1 MCLSSLVS
9 YIGVTCD
16 PKLFIRL
23 KISDITFQTVFHK
36 FFLVYSWTQ
45 FLVQEIVPGTVFF
58 YFKSCYFKFYSSSNV
73 FIIEFENAFLWLAEF
88 SQNPSQQIFTGLKPT
103 IEVLEIGVQFFKV
116 SYKDTKTTSLARCLL
131 GWEGCFMH
139 QLLITV
145 PRSVSQKYK
154 KYYIRHLL
162 LCFFLKTSVR

>member
-9 YIGVTCD
+9 YIDVTCD

-58 YFKSCYFKFYSSSNV
+58 YFKSCYFKFYSSSV
-73 FIIEFENAFLWLAEF
+73 FITEFENAFLWLAEF

-103 IEVLEIGVQFFKV
+103 IEVLEKGVQFFKV
-116 SYKDTKTTSLARCLL
+116 SYKDIKTSLAR
-131 GWEGCFMH
+131 
-139 QLLITV
+139 
-145 PRSVSQKYK
+145 
-154 KYYIRHLL
+154 
-162 LCFFLKTSVR
+162 

>member
-9 YIGVTCD
+9 YIDVTRD

-23 KISDITFQTVFHK
+23 KISDITFQTIFHK

-58 YFKSCYFKFYSSSNV
+58 YFKSCYFKFYSSSV
-73 FIIEFENAFLWLAEF
+73 FITEFENAFLWLAEF

-103 IEVLEIGVQFFKV
+103 IEVLEKGVQFFKV
-116 SYKDTKTTSLARCLL
+116 SYKDIKTSLAR
-131 GWEGCFMH
+131 
-139 QLLITV
+139 
-145 PRSVSQKYK
+145 
-154 KYYIRHLL
+154 
-162 LCFFLKTSVR
+162 

>member
-9 YIGVTCD
+9 YIDVTCD

-58 YFKSCYFKFYSSSNV
+58 YFKSCYFKFYSSSV
-73 FIIEFENAFLWLAEF
+73 FITEFENAFLWLAEF
-88 SQNPSQQIFTGLKPT
+88 SQNPWQQIFTGLKPT
-103 IEVLEIGVQFFKV
+103 IEVLEKGVQFFKV
-116 SYKDTKTTSLARCLL
+116 SYKDIKTSLAR
-131 GWEGCFMH
+131 
-139 QLLITV
+139 
-145 PRSVSQKYK
+145 
-154 KYYIRHLL
+154 
-162 LCFFLKTSVR
+162 

>member
-9 YIGVTCD
+9 YIDVTCD

-58 YFKSCYFKFYSSSNV
+58 YFKSCYFKFYSSSV
-73 FIIEFENAFLWLAEF
+73 FITEFENAFLWLAEF

-103 IEVLEIGVQFFKV
+103 IEVLEKGVQFFKV
-116 SYKDTKTTSLARCLL
+116 SYKDTKTSLAR
-131 GWEGCFMH
+131 
-139 QLLITV
+139 
-145 PRSVSQKYK
+145 
-154 KYYIRHLL
+154 
-162 LCFFLKTSVR
+162 